1 MSIRN
6 KLREWLG
13 IKNDFKYHNAR
24 RDSLALQ
31 INGINGK
38 ILIQNSNI
46 DELIRQN
53 KFLSMK
59 LDLLMQ
65 GKS

>member
-13 IKNDFKYHNAR
+13 IENNFKYYNR
-24 RDSLALQ
+24 QKDLLTLQ
-31 INGINGK
+31 INGIDRK

-53 KFLSMK
+53 KFLNVK

>member
-13 IKNDFKYHNAR
+13 IENYFKYYNR
-24 RDSLALQ
+24 QKDLLTLQ
-31 INGINGK
+31 INGIDRK

-53 KFLSMK
+53 KFLNVK

>member
-1 MSIRN
+1 MSIRYN
-6 KLREWLG
+6 RQKDLLT
-13 IKNDFKYHNAR
+13 
-24 RDSLALQ
+24 LQ
-31 INGINGK
+31 INGIDRK
-38 ILIQNSNI
+38 ILIQNSTI

-53 KFLSMK
+53 KFLNVK